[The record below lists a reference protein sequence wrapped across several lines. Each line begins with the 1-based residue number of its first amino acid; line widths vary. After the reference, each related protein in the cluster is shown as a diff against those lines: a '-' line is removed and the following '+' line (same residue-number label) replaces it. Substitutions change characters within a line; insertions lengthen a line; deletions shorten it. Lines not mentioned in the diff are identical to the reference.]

1 MLNQISESCRYLLQH
16 YPNAQEARDY
26 LNNRLTKES
35 QEKFQ
40 FGYYPPINQLSA
52 LTDFIGKDELLQH
65 KLIYPKEMEDSSGY
79 RSINISYFENHP
91 LTLPFKDQ
99 YGKVVALVNRSLL
112 PEKERE
118 IKKIIKYKNTVFKK
132 GNYLYGLFENK
143 QAILEK
149 GCAYLVEGQFDVI
162 KAFEKGITNIVALG
176 SSYLTAYQFGVIRRY
191 TDHLILLLDNDQAGD
206 KGRIAAQKKFG
217 SLANFQNFY
226 IPQPYKDID
235 EYLSALG
242 DEAPSFVVKS

>member
-40 FGYYPPINQLSA
+40 FGYYPPIKHISA
-52 LTDFIGKDELLQH
+52 LIDLIGSEELIQE
-65 KLIYPKEMEDSSGY
+65 KLMYQKEMEDSSGY
-79 RSINISYFENHP
+79 RNINISYFQDHP
-91 LTLPFKDQ
+91 LTLPFRDQ
-99 YGKVVALVNRSLL
+99 YGKVIALVNRSLL

-118 IKKIIKYKNTVFKK
+118 SKKIIKYKNTVFKK
-132 GNYLYGLFENK
+132 GNYLFGLFENK
-143 QAILEK
+143 QSILEK
-149 GCAYLVEGQFDVI
+149 GCVYLVEGQFDVI
-162 KAFEKGITNIVALG
+162 KASEKGITNIVALG

-206 KGRIAAQKKFG
+206 KGRMAAKKKFG
-217 SLANFQNFY
+217 YLAHFQNFY

-242 DEAPSFVVKS
+242 DDEPSFVVKS